1 MMEQNETSQTKKRR
15 IFTILLPVLGG
26 MALALVIVLIMTVSA
41 RQNVLVKDA
50 AGNFYRARSLIIA
63 GQAVIY
69 TRDPA
74 DHKTRKAALDSSPE
88 ERKLSAV
95 SLKNIAFIEIVSSP
109 DEGEGL
115 TAWQPGLKDYIGDYV
130 VNAAGN
136 HGYLSLRASGGYV
149 YGSIRFPGW
158 GRGATEYLKGV
169 RIAGGKIYFIRSVTT
184 PQELKRVGAN
194 AYFSQQYTGEYFQSG
209 SLIKGFYT
217 VQGQRKQ
224 WEARKGR

>member
-1 MMEQNETSQTKKRR
+1 MKRR

-41 RQNVLVKDA
+41 RQNVLVKDT

-63 GQAVIY
+63 GPVIIY
-69 TRDPA
+69 SRDPA
-74 DHKTRKAALDSSPE
+74 NHATRKAALDSATE

-95 SLKNIAFIEIVSSP
+95 SMKGIAFIEIVSGP
-109 DEGEGL
+109 DEGTGL
-115 TAWQPGLKDYIGDYV
+115 AAWQPGLKDYIGDYV

-136 HGYLSLRASGGYV
+136 HGYLSLRASGGAV

-169 RIAGGKIYFIRSVTT
+169 RIGGGKIYFIRSVTT

-194 AYFSQQYTGEYFQSG
+194 AYFTQQYYGEYFQSG
-209 SLIKGFYT
+209 SLIRGYYT

-224 WEARKGR
+224 WEARK